1 MDTEPMSKSTVL
13 IVDDS
18 PENITVLGALLRLE
32 CIVRVATSGE
42 KALQIVNSDR
52 PPDLILLDVI
62 MPGMDGYEVC
72 NKIKS
77 NPATKNIPIIFIT
90 AKSGEDDEVK
100 GFELGAVDYITKPF
114 SPVVIKARV
123 RTHLELKR
131 YRDLL
136 MNTSYFDGLTGIP
149 NRRRFDEYFSS
160 MWSFSVRESLPLSL
174 IMIDI
179 DNFKMYNDY
188 YGHLEGD
195 ICLVKIAQAL
205 SGILKRKSDLF
216 ARYGGEEF
224 VCLLPDTDHEGALKI
239 ARDFQEMVWS
249 LQIRHAE
256 SAIKKYVTISQ
267 GVATIV
273 PDTETSQKS
282 LIVNADEVLFKAK
295 NSGRNEICDVTL

>member
-1 MDTEPMSKSTVL
+1 MDAKPSSKSTVL

-18 PENITVLGALLRLE
+18 PENITVLGALLRQE
-32 CIVRVATSGE
+32 CTVRVATSGE
-42 KALQIVNSDR
+42 KALQIVNSDH

-72 NKIKS
+72 NMIKA

-224 VCLLPDTDHEGALKI
+224 VCLLPDTDHDGALKI
-239 ARDFQEMVWS
+239 ARDFQETVLS

-256 SAIKKYVTISQ
+256 SAIKRYVTISQ
-267 GVATIV
+267 GVASIV
-273 PDTETSQKS
+273 PDTEISQKS

-295 NSGRNEICDVTL
+295 NSGRNEICDVIL

>member
-1 MDTEPMSKSTVL
+1 MDTKPSSKSTVL

-18 PENITVLGALLRLE
+18 PENITVLGALLRQE
-32 CIVRVATSGE
+32 CTVRVATSGE
-42 KALQIVNSDR
+42 KALQIVNSDH

-72 NKIKS
+72 NMIKA

-224 VCLLPDTDHEGALKI
+224 VCLLPDTDHDGALKI
-239 ARDFQEMVWS
+239 ARDFQETVLS

-256 SAIKKYVTISQ
+256 SAIKRYVTISQ
-267 GVATIV
+267 GVASIV
-273 PDTETSQKS
+273 PDTEISQKS

>member
-1 MDTEPMSKSTVL
+1 MDTKPSSKSTVL

-18 PENITVLGALLRLE
+18 PENITVLGALLRQE
-32 CIVRVATSGE
+32 CTVRVATSGE
-42 KALQIVNSDR
+42 KALQIVNSDH

-224 VCLLPDTDHEGALKI
+224 VCLLPDTDHDGALKI
-239 ARDFQEMVWS
+239 ARDFQETVLS

-267 GVATIV
+267 GVATVV

>member
-1 MDTEPMSKSTVL
+1 MDTKPSSKSTVL

-18 PENITVLGALLRLE
+18 PENITVLGALLRQE
-32 CIVRVATSGE
+32 CTVRVATSGE
-42 KALQIVNSDR
+42 KALQIVNSDH

-72 NKIKS
+72 NMIKA

-224 VCLLPDTDHEGALKI
+224 VCLLPDTDHDGALKI
-239 ARDFQEMVWS
+239 ARDFQETVLS

-256 SAIKKYVTISQ
+256 SAIKRYVTISQ
-267 GVATIV
+267 GVASIV
-273 PDTETSQKS
+273 PDTEISQKS

-295 NSGRNEICDVTL
+295 NSGRNEICDVIL